1 MRLREKKNL
10 SRFAFPYIIAA
21 NLLKAFFSVLHQT
34 TEIEG
39 VQSRKCTDVAV
50 EKEGTPPLNSLVCLQ
65 VSK

>member
-50 EKEGTPPLNSLVCLQ
+50 EKRRDSSTEFFS
-65 VSK
+65 VSTSV